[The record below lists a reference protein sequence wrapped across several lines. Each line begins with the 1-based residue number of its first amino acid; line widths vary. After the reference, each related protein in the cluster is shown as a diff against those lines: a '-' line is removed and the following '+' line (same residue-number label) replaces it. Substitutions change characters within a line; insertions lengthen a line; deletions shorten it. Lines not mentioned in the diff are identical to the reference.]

1 MKLHEDEHS
10 VTSISDVGNNIYVGS
25 HKRNVKTMIVN
36 STLTWQIW
44 QTRQCRTFI
53 FGHHREQL
61 QVHKIKSKCYLNVL
75 HLQKKRWCSPDRKKS
90 CMFGESGFRKSSSTV
105 CLFTGFD
112 IYPIKSFLQSLSSLE
127 KIKASY
133 SHTRQIFRIKRNSN
147 TSDRYLYYT

>member
-25 HKRNVKTMIVN
+25 HERNVKTMIVN
-36 STLTWQIW
+36 STLTWRIW
-44 QTRQCRTFI
+44 QTCQCRTFI
-53 FGHHREQL
+53 FGHHTEQL

-75 HLQKKRWCSPDRKKS
+75 HLQKKIPACSENQVSEKALLQ
-90 CMFGESGFRKSSSTV
+90 FI
-105 CLFTGFD
+105 CLQCLD
-112 IYPIKSFLQSLSSLE
+112 IYPIKSFLQSLLSLE